1 MFKPVK
7 LKVLAHCDNRVSN
20 QMYKV
25 HEDGGVEV
33 KIIDYQT
40 IRGASPVVDL
50 LYFIF
55 SGTDKK
61 FRDQYYEQLLDHY
74 YKELSLAMKRLAL
87 NPDEIYSREDF
98 DFEYKTKLPSGL
110 PLAMVMLPLITIDEE
125 NAPKVDKE
133 LNMQSFA
140 VNNTSDILRERI
152 NGVVDDFIRWG
163 LV

>member
-1 MFKPVK
+1 MY
-7 LKVLAHCDNRVSN
+7 RVN
-20 QMYKV
+20 A
-25 HEDGGVEV
+25 DGGMEV

-40 IRGASPVVDL
+40 IRGASPAVDL

-87 NPDEIYSREDF
+87 NPDEIYPREDF
-98 DFEYKTKLPSGL
+98 DFEYNSKLPFGL
-110 PLAMVMLPLITIDEE
+110 TLAMTMLPLITVDEE
-125 NAPKVDKE
+125 NAPKVDKD
-133 LNMQSFA
+133 LGLHSFV
-140 VNNTSDILRERI
+140 VNNTSDILRDRI
-152 NGVVDDFIRWG
+152 NEVVDDFIRWG